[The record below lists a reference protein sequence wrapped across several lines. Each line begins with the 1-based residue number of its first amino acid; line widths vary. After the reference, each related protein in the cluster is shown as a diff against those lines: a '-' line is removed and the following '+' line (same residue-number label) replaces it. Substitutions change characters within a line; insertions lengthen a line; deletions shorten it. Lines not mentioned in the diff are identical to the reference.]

1 MEDTAS
7 TTSLDM
13 AATQLFGWPEIFKRS
28 VPDQAQWVSIKIK
41 KARASTD
48 EVDNDPEIKVMRE
61 LEKYYAESPQD
72 RPRRFVHILDWFHHE
87 GPNGIH
93 NCLVTELLGPSI
105 SAILTS
111 CNEMDDFLAPDTIL
125 RASRQ
130 VLEGIEF
137 AHQAG
142 FVHGDISLINVA
154 FTCNQAFT
162 DEEALLDTLGSQ
174 PVTAKYIG
182 KDQPRSPHL
191 PQQIVKTASWKMWY
205 DCPSEHIRIL
215 DWGAAFPIS
224 DKVTGSFDYR
234 HDLWKAG
241 CVIFT
246 LFYQA
251 WPFFHGGFHP
261 NNFYIRTLVEK
272 LGPLPPAW
280 DSQWDEMIAGDK
292 KLQDEKNSGRPQ
304 LITDT
309 FEPRRQAIMQQC
321 DEVERV

>member
-28 VPDQAQWVSIKIK
+28 VQWVSIKIK

-48 EVDNDPEIKVMRE
+48 EVENDPEIKVMRE
-61 LEKYYAESPQD
+61 LEKYHAESPQD

-87 GPNGIH
+87 GPSGIH

-142 FVHGDISLINVA
+142 FVHG
-154 FTCNQAFT
+154 
-162 DEEALLDTLGSQ
+162 
-174 PVTAKYIG
+174 
-182 KDQPRSPHL
+182 
-191 PQQIVKTASWKMWY
+191 
-205 DCPSEHIRIL
+205 
-215 DWGAAFPIS
+215 
-224 DKVTGSFDYR
+224 GSFDYR

-292 KLQDEKNSGRPQ
+292 KLQDEIGLLQYEPEERVSVQEALSFIDWVDYREETEEADADEAGNSG
-304 LITDT
+304 
-309 FEPRRQAIMQQC
+309 E
-321 DEVERV
+321 